1 MFSQCLFSVQGLFPC
16 KSDQNRLIAFVSC
29 YHYVTHMIIMWPKEF
44 SCFVCS
50 FHVGSGVEEAEAFS
64 AAVETA
70 AQVFDEGQALGF
82 DFDLLDI
89 GGGFPGHGAAPVTFE
104 EVD

>member
-1 MFSQCLFSVQGLFPC
+1 M
-16 KSDQNRLIAFVSC
+16 
-29 YHYVTHMIIMWPKEF
+29 
-44 SCFVCS
+44 CS

-89 GGGFPGHGAAPVTFE
+89 GGGFPGHSGAPITFE
-104 EVD
+104 EVEMADYPKKLKADDCFLKFDPISQSQRSVFLA

>member
-1 MFSQCLFSVQGLFPC
+1 M
-16 KSDQNRLIAFVSC
+16 
-29 YHYVTHMIIMWPKEF
+29 
-44 SCFVCS
+44 CS

-89 GGGFPGHGAAPVTFE
+89 GGGFPGHAGAPVTFE
-104 EVD
+104 EVDYCCLYSQWCFGFWLS